1 MTVAAF
7 HSPKQKHP
15 NLSSLVNETSA
26 MNLWFAATATRQSR
40 TDLSTAGYS
49 LLKLF
54 LIVRLGWTG

>member
-1 MTVAAF
+1 MTVVAF

-15 NLSSLVNETSA
+15 NLSSLVNEISA
-26 MNLWFAATATRQSR
+26 MNLWFAAAATRQSR

-54 LIVRLGWTG
+54 LIVRLVWTG